1 MYAMRLYL
9 RCLGASIRSQMQHR
23 LSFCMLTLGQALV
36 VGMEIAGV
44 WMLFH
49 RFGQLRGWTLPQVA
63 LLFGMANTSFA
74 LAEGIGRGFDTFST
88 LVKSGDFD
96 RLLLRPR
103 GTAFQVAA
111 QEIQL
116 MRAGRFVPGLLV
128 LGWAALQVNVPW
140 HDLRWLAIGAGI
152 LGGAAVFY
160 GLFILQATLAFWTV
174 ESLEVMNTVT
184 YGGVEVAQYPLSI
197 YRPWFRTF
205 FTVVVPLASTTY
217 LPARSLLLSSDFRDA
232 LLHGCLALT
241 VGGLFLAL
249 TLRLWSVGVRYY
261 RSTGS

>member
-1 MYAMRLYL
+1 MNATRLYL
-9 RCLGASIRSQMQHR
+9 RCLGASLRGQMQHR
-23 LSFCMLTLGQALV
+23 WSFFMLVLGQALV
-36 VGMEIAGV
+36 AGMEIAGV
-44 WMLFH
+44 WMLFN
-49 RFGQLRGWTLPQVA
+49 RFGQLRGWTFSQAA
-63 LLFGMANTSFA
+63 LLFGMANVSFA

-88 LVKSGDFD
+88 TVKNGDFD

-103 GTAFQVAA
+103 GTALQVAA

-116 MRAGRFVPGLLV
+116 MRVGRFIPGLVV
-128 LGWAALQVNVPW
+128 LAWAAHHTQVPW
-140 HDLRWLAIGAGI
+140 YDLRWLGIAAGI
-152 LGGAAVFY
+152 CGGAAIFY

-184 YGGVEVAQYPLSI
+184 YGGVEVAQYPLEI

-205 FTVVVPLASTTY
+205 FTIVVPLGVTTY
-217 LPARSLLLSSDFRDA
+217 FPARSLLFSMPSRDV
-232 LLHGCLALT
+232 LLQCCVPLA

-249 TLRLWSVGVRYY
+249 TLNLWLVGVRHY